1 MSANFDFAHNFT
13 ASREGGISDHPDDPG
28 GVTAYGASCE
38 FVAGLARNDSDF
50 LRSIGV
56 APLPV
61 CRATILAITPAQVR
75 AMFAREFWLKPG
87 LDDLA
92 RPIAALIYDAA
103 VNCGLSRGIKLA
115 QQGANRARAAN
126 LAVDGILGPK
136 SKQALSSPD
145 APLIRAIAGCRRD
158 FYRSLVRKKPSWQV
172 FLRGWLNR
180 IDALEALVLPLAC

>member
-1 MSANFDFAHNFT
+1 MNANFDFAHNFT
-13 ASREGGISDHPDDPG
+13 ARWEGGISDHPDDAG
-28 GVTAYGASCE
+28 GVTAYGASYE
-38 FVAGLARNDSDF
+38 FVTHLARNDSDF

-61 CRATILAITPAQVR
+61 CRATILVITRSQVR

-87 LDDLA
+87 LDDLT

-115 QQGANRARAAN
+115 QQGANRSRAVN
-126 LAVDGILGPK
+126 LAIDGILGPK
-136 SKQALSSPD
+136 SKQALASPD
-145 APLIRAIAGCRRD
+145 APLVRAIADCRRE
-158 FYRSLVRKKPSWQV
+158 FYRSLVRKKPSRQV

-180 IDALEALVLPLAC
+180 VDALEAIILPLTD

>member
-61 CRATILAITPAQVR
+61 CRATILAVTPAQVR

-103 VNCGLSRGIKLA
+103 VIAASPAASNLPSR
-115 QQGANRARAAN
+115 GANRAR
-126 LAVDGILGPK
+126 GRK
-136 SKQALSSPD
+136 S
-145 APLIRAIAGCRRD
+145 CR
-158 FYRSLVRKKPSWQV
+158 
-172 FLRGWLNR
+172 
-180 IDALEALVLPLAC
+180 

>member
-13 ASREGGISDHPDDPG
+13 ARWEGGISDHPDDPG
-28 GVTAYGASCE
+28 GLTAYGASYE
-38 FVAGLARNDSDF
+38 FVADLARNDSDF

-61 CRATILAITPAQVR
+61 CRATILAITPDQVR

-103 VNCGLSRGIKLA
+103 VNCGLSRGVKLA
-115 QQGANRARAAN
+115 QQGANRARSAN
-126 LAVDGILGPK
+126 LAIDGILGPK

-145 APLIRAIAGCRRD
+145 APLIRAIADCRRD
-158 FYRSLVRKKPSWQV
+158 FYRSLVRKKPSRQV

-180 IDALEALVLPLAC
+180 VDALASAVLSLTH